1 MSAEED
7 RRPRQLRGLVAG
19 TAIVILAVLALAVA
33 AAVLSNGREA
43 AARAA
48 AMTGGEPARGASA
61 ILHYGCGYCH
71 TIPGIRDAD
80 GLVGPPLGGI
90 ARRVYVAG
98 VLQNNP
104 QNLIRW
110 IRNPQAVDPL
120 TAMPNLGVTEI
131 DARHIAAYLYTLR

>member
-1 MSAEED
+1 
-7 RRPRQLRGLVAG
+7 
-19 TAIVILAVLALAVA
+19 
-33 AAVLSNGREA
+33 
-43 AARAA
+43 
-48 AMTGGEPARGASA
+48 MTGGEPARGASA

>member
-7 RRPRQLRGLVAG
+7 RRPRPLRGLVAG

-33 AAVLSNGREA
+33 AAVLSSGREA